1 MGAIKRVA
9 VIGAGPAGAIAIDA
23 LAKEK
28 AFDVIRVFER
38 REASG
43 GCCCPHIKS
52 LREHLDGWR
61 SWQVKTRVQDAR
73 DENPD
78 GIGDKGAPPHLTDF
92 TSLADRTADRP
103 IPVPE
108 SFPAQTPT
116 QKAPRFTESGIYP
129 YLETNVD
136 AIPMSFSD
144 APISE
149 ERTPNSIALHG
160 PSTPF
165 RHWTVMRDY
174 VRRIVDEYE
183 GFVSYNTTVE
193 LAEKVGDEWKVVL
206 RKEGKDSDEW
216 WVERFDAVVVA
227 TGHYW
232 VPYVPKI
239 DGLEEFEGAR
249 PGSVIH
255 SKHYRGR
262 EDFCGKRVV
271 VVGASV
277 SGADIS
283 VDLINTAKLPI
294 YSVVNGR
301 KANLYF
307 GDGAFHH
314 PKISRQATISRIEGR
329 TVHFIDGTSV
339 SDVDS
344 IIFATG
350 FTWTLPFLPSVE
362 VRNNRVTGLYQHV
375 IYHRDPTLLFIGA
388 VAAGLTFKIF
398 EWQAVLAARVLSG
411 RARLPPAEEQAKW
424 EADRVAEMGD
434 KFPLVHPHF
443 EEYFETVRAL
453 AGEPENGVGRR
464 LPPFD
469 PSWFQVFLDGLELRR
484 KMWVR
489 LNAKA
494 QEELLQADGLG
505 ATSEALVAEKTPLV
519 TAIETPQEVA
529 YGGHQKGTFPA
540 LLSRQDRDGVS
551 ESQECTAKIQIMST
565 TPPSKPS
572 RLPAASRLGRRIKE
586 FDIMGILQPPRL
598 MPEFLASDVAGFFL
612 HVVLATDWS
621 SFWKTRLFQA
631 FPFSQTIAETFTD
644 FWRSFWDERWHTE
657 NLLEERAR
665 KWSPHLYKAMPPRL
679 RTYREILNRQ
689 QALKN
694 CCDAQFHGLDTP
706 EVARN
711 MLLQIAM
718 ATCWMWALFQD
729 HMAVVWLLAEIENRA
744 QGYRQKIEFSVPP
757 VERIDRGQG
766 LITRFME
773 LELCPVERDEN
784 IWSEDEWL
792 VEKDGEIPA
801 DMPDEDRFLVNRVV
815 FSAGL
820 SWFMVSIS
828 CDFATFYLSVLLFR
842 LRSRVLG

>member
-43 GCCCPHIKS
+43 GC
-52 LREHLDGWR
+52 W
-61 SWQVKTRVQDAR
+61 
-73 DENPD
+73 
-78 GIGDKGAPPHLTDF
+78 IGDKGAPPHLTDF

-484 KMWVR
+484 KMW
-489 LNAKA
+489 
-494 QEELLQADGLG
+494 
-505 ATSEALVAEKTPLV
+505 
-519 TAIETPQEVA
+519 
-529 YGGHQKGTFPA
+529 
-540 LLSRQDRDGVS
+540 
-551 ESQECTAKIQIMST
+551 IMST

-757 VERIDRGQG
+757 VVRKGEGIMPVAKDERRQHCLTRIQERIDRGQG

>member
-43 GCCCPHIKS
+43 GC
-52 LREHLDGWR
+52 W
-61 SWQVKTRVQDAR
+61 
-73 DENPD
+73 
-78 GIGDKGAPPHLTDF
+78 IGDKEAPPHLTDF

-103 IPVPE
+103 IPIPK

-206 RKEGKDSDEW
+206 RKEGKHSDEW

-239 DGLEEFEGAR
+239 EGLEEFERAR

-350 FTWTLPFLPSVE
+350 FTWTLPFLPTVE

-411 RARLPPAEEQAKW
+411 RARLPPVEEQAKW

-484 KMWVR
+484 KMW
-489 LNAKA
+489 
-494 QEELLQADGLG
+494 
-505 ATSEALVAEKTPLV
+505 
-519 TAIETPQEVA
+519 
-529 YGGHQKGTFPA
+529 
-540 LLSRQDRDGVS
+540 DRDGAS
-551 ESQECTAKIQIMST
+551 ESRECTAKIQIMST

-694 CCDAQFHGLDTP
+694 CCGAQFHGLDTP

-718 ATCWMWALFQD
+718 ATCWMWALFKD

-757 VERIDRGQG
+757 VVRKGEGIMPVAKDERRQHCLTRIQERIDRGQG

-784 IWSEDEWL
+784 IWNEDEWL

-828 CDFATFYLSVLLFR
+828 CDFATFYFSVLLFR